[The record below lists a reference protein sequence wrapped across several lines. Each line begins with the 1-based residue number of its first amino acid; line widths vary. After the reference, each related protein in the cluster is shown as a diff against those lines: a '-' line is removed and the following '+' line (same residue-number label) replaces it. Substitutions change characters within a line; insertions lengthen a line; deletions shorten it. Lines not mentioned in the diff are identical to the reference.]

1 MDQFFY
7 IAAGVALISTIMAIS
22 RRNAIHALLYL
33 ILSLLAVSVIFYL
46 LDAPF
51 IAALEV
57 IIYAGAIMVLFI
69 FVTMML
75 NVGIEKITEKKWL
88 NPRMWIV
95 PSVLAAILLVD
106 LILALK
112 NVQTALPDSQ
122 VVLPKQVGISLFSTY
137 LLAVEIAA
145 ILLMAGVI
153 GAYHLGS
160 QKKKVTHRFLEKNK
174 NMLTVPIETQILFAG
189 ILFLLGLIGLL
200 VRRNMIF

>member
-1 MDQFFY
+1 MNIFYY
-7 IAAGVALISTIMAIS
+7 IAAAVAMISTIMAIS
-22 RRNAIHALLYL
+22 GRNAIHSLLYL

-46 LDAPF
+46 LNAPF

-75 NVGIEKITEKKWL
+75 NIGIERKMEKKWL

-95 PSVLAAILLVD
+95 PSILAAILLID
-106 LILALK
+106 FIIALK
-112 NVQTALPDSQ
+112 NVKASPSTDQAI
-122 VVLPKQVGISLFSTY
+122 LPKQVGISLFSTY
-137 LLAVEIAA
+137 LLAVEIAG

-160 QKKKVTHRFLEKNK
+160 QKKKVTHRY
-174 NMLTVPIETQILFAG
+174 
-189 ILFLLGLIGLL
+189 L
-200 VRRNMIF
+200 VKK

>member
-1 MDQFFY
+1 MNLFFY
-7 IAAGVALISTIMAIS
+7 IAAGVALISTTMAIS

-75 NVGIEKITEKKWL
+75 NVGIEKRTEKKWL

-95 PSVLAAILLVD
+95 PSLLSAILLVD

-112 NVQTALPDSQ
+112 NVSINVPDTQ

-137 LLAVEIAA
+137 ILAVEIAA
-145 ILLMAGVI
+145 VLLMAGVI

-160 QKKKVTHRFLEKNK
+160 QKKKVTHRFLEK
-174 NMLTVPIETQILFAG
+174 E
-189 ILFLLGLIGLL
+189 
-200 VRRNMIF
+200 

>member
-1 MDQFFY
+1 MNTFFY
-7 IAAGVALISTIMAIS
+7 IAAVIAIISTIMAIS
-22 RRNAIHALLYL
+22 QRNAIHALLYL
-33 ILSLLAVSVIFYL
+33 ILSLLAISVVFYL
-46 LDAPF
+46 LNAPF

-75 NVGIEKITEKKWL
+75 NIGQEKKMEKKWL

-95 PSVLAAILLVD
+95 PSILAGILLFD

-112 NVQTALPDSQ
+112 NIQQLTVSKEIIS
-122 VVLPKQVGISLFSTY
+122 PKQVGISLFTTY

-160 QKKKVTHRFLEKNK
+160 QKKKVLHRFLEKK
-174 NMLTVPIETQILFAG
+174 
-189 ILFLLGLIGLL
+189 
-200 VRRNMIF
+200 

>member
-1 MDQFFY
+1 MDVFFY
-7 IAAGVALISTIMAIS
+7 IAAFVAIISTVMAIS
-22 RRNAIHALLYL
+22 GRNAIHSLLYL

-46 LDAPF
+46 LSAPF

-75 NVGIEKITEKKWL
+75 NIGIERETEKQWL
-88 NPRMWIV
+88 RPRMWII
-95 PSVLAAILLVD
+95 PSILAAILLVN

-112 NVQTALPDSQ
+112 NVETIPPNEEPI
-122 VVLPKQVGISLFSTY
+122 LPKQVGISLFSTY
-137 LLAVEIAA
+137 LIGVEIAA

-160 QKKKVTHRFLEKNK
+160 QKKKVKHRFLE
-174 NMLTVPIETQILFAG
+174 IE
-189 ILFLLGLIGLL
+189 
-200 VRRNMIF
+200 

>member
-1 MDQFFY
+1 MSVFFY
-7 IAAGVALISTIMAIS
+7 IAAIVAILSTVMAIS

-33 ILSLLAVSVIFYL
+33 ILSLLAISVVFYL
-46 LDAPF
+46 LNAPY

-75 NVGIEKITEKKWL
+75 NVGLEKKMERKWL
-88 NPRMWIV
+88 NPKMWII
-95 PSVLAAILLVD
+95 PAILSGILFVD
-106 LILALK
+106 LIVALK
-112 NVQTALPDSQ
+112 VVQKLPLDKSIIM
-122 VVLPKQVGISLFSTY
+122 PKQVGISLFSTY

-160 QKKKVTHRFLEKNK
+160 QKKKVTHRFFEKK
-174 NMLTVPIETQILFAG
+174 
-189 ILFLLGLIGLL
+189 
-200 VRRNMIF
+200 